1 MDAMVRTPEAAA
13 ELAREHDEID
23 RLATLVSTLG
33 AGPARRAIVLE
44 ICGRYAVHA
53 EVEARYLMPVVQ
65 RYLPD
70 GARAVADEAGR
81 HRAVIR
87 TIAAYL
93 RLCEPAT
100 DADAPAPANDAP
112 TDARAEAATEAAPH
126 PETDVE
132 TDVETGAETGA
143 AARPENDAETDAEK
157 NPQTATSDVFDQADE
172 LDILVGQLVAGIQS
186 HVEQQDAV
194 LLAQLNRVCPL
205 TESMRLGGQL
215 RDAVAAARAAVE
227 VGGIED
233 LESEVIEAQARAEAQ
248 PRRHRIRAVFRQLW
262 HGLWAHPGQ
271 PAGTS

>member
-1 MDAMVRTPEAAA
+1 MDPMTRTPEAAA

-33 AGPARRAIVLE
+33 AGPSRRAIVLE

-53 EVEARYLMPVVQ
+53 EVEARYLMPVVR

-81 HRAVIR
+81 HRAVIQ

-100 DADAPAPANDAP
+100 DAPEPARDAPADAVPDTKADAEPAAQP
-112 TDARAEAATEAAPH
+112 
-126 PETDVE
+126 
-132 TDVETGAETGA
+132 
-143 AARPENDAETDAEK
+143 DAET
-157 NPQTATSDVFDQADE
+157 ATSAVFDQADE

-186 HVEQQDAV
+186 HVEQQDTV

-215 RDAVAAARAAVE
+215 RDAIAAARAAVE
-227 VGGIED
+227 VGEGIKD
-233 LESEVIEAQARAEAQ
+233 LKSVEVIEEQSLADGS
-248 PRRHRIRAVFRQLW
+248 PRPHRIRALLRQMW

>member
-1 MDAMVRTPEAAA
+1 MVRTPEAAA

-53 EVEARYLMPVVQ
+53 EVEARYLMPAVQ

-81 HRAVIR
+81 HQAVIQ
-87 TIAAYL
+87 TMAAYL

-100 DADAPAPANDAP
+100 DAPAPANDAP
-112 TDARAEAATEAAPH
+112 ADAVPPAEADAQTDASA
-126 PETDVE
+126 
-132 TDVETGAETGA
+132 
-143 AARPENDAETDAEK
+143 
-157 NPQTATSDVFDQADE
+157 VFDQAEE

-215 RDAVAAARAAVE
+215 RDAMAAARAAVE
-227 VGGIED
+227 VAGGIKD
-233 LESEVIEAQARAEAQ
+233 LESEVIEAQARAEGR
-248 PRRHRIRAVFRQLW
+248 PRPHRIRALFRQMW